1 MKSDMVGLLS
11 LIFAIELFM
20 WVWLGR
26 TTTTTVLFDL
36 FLNGIGGDFMAW
48 LDSNIMSVVGAG
60 AAVTIIIGSFM
71 TNKSDFI
78 IYAGFAALFASYISV
93 FINLKKDLTTLF
105 NSMMSLNGGGLIA
118 IAIIAPII
126 ILYII
131 AILRLWR
138 GIE

>member
-60 AAVTIIIGSFM
+60 AAVTIIIGSLM